1 MPKRY
6 LKRHIPNPEKLKQNK
21 MLSIL
26 GDSIHDPELWHL
38 HRHSVARAFLN
49 GLFWCAI
56 PMPLQ
61 MLFAALFAIPLRANI
76 PLSLALVWVSNP
88 ITMPFVFYIN
98 YLIGEFIIGQNSGS
112 EFQLSIEWIWS
123 KLGDIWLPLY
133 LGSLVSGGIMGVMA
147 YFSILGLW
155 RYNVN
160 RRWQERKR
168 KRDNTL

>member
-6 LKRHIPNPEKLKQNK
+6 LKRYIPNPEKLKENK
-21 MLSIL
+21 VLSIL
-26 GDSIHDPELWHL
+26 GSRIHDPELWHL

-49 GLFWCAI
+49 GFFWCAI

-88 ITMPFVFYIN
+88 ITMPFVFYGN
-98 YLIGEFIIGQNSGS
+98 FLIGEMIVGSGNTS

-133 LGSLVSGGIMGVMA
+133 LGSVISGIVMGVSS
-147 YFSILGLW
+147 YFAILAIW
-155 RYNVN
+155 RYSVN

-168 KRDNTL
+168 SRN

>member
-6 LKRHIPNPEKLKQNK
+6 LKRYIPNPEKLKQNK
-21 MLSIL
+21 VLSIL
-26 GDSIHDPELWHL
+26 GDRIHDPELWHL
-38 HRHSVARAFLN
+38 HRHSVAKAFLN

-88 ITMPFVFYIN
+88 ITMPFLFYAN
-98 YLIGEFIIGQNSGS
+98 YMIGEFLVGS
-112 EFQLSIEWIWS
+112 HHVAESQLSLEWIWS
-123 KLGDIWLPLY
+123 KLSDIWLPLY
-133 LGSLVSGGIMGVMA
+133 IGSLVSGVALGITA
-147 YFSILGLW
+147 YFSILAIW
-155 RYNVN
+155 RYSVS

-168 KRDNTL
+168 RRNQ